1 MVSLR
6 PGRAWSSHGE
16 VRSKPPV
23 GRKIMIRFGMHASL
37 WAKAWDHESAELSI
51 TEAARYG
58 LDSRELLARHGVAA
72 TASLGL
78 PEEVEATRHPEAA
91 TQFLLRV
98 LEVAHGMGCSTLC
111 GVTYST
117 LGYRSGSPPAEAE
130 YDAIVRAL
138 KPVAR
143 RAADYGMALGLEP
156 CNRYET
162 HLLNTAAQSRALLL
176 RIDEPNVM
184 IHLDT
189 YHCNIEEK
197 NFGAALADGGGLVK
211 YVHLSESDRGVP
223 GSGNVH
229 WKEVMTALKAAN
241 FSGDLVGESFVNMMP
256 QLARALSV
264 WRPVARDREEVLEV
278 GVPFLKS
285 LAKAVGLI

>member
-1 MVSLR
+1 
-6 PGRAWSSHGE
+6 
-16 VRSKPPV
+16 
-23 GRKIMIRFGMHASL
+23 MIRFGMHASL
-37 WAKAWDHESAELSI
+37 WAKSWNREGAELSI

-58 LDSRELLARHGVAA
+58 LDVIEIPLLEPDKVDVAHSVELFKRHNVAC

-78 PEEVEATRHPEAA
+78 PNEVEASRHPEAA
-91 TQFLLRV
+91 TKFLTRA
-98 LEVAHGMGCSTLC
+98 LEVAHALGCSTLS

-117 LGYRSGSPPAEAE
+117 LGYRSGSPPTEAE
-130 YDAIVRAL
+130 YENVAKAL

-143 RAADYGMALGLEP
+143 RARDFGMTLGLEP

-162 HLLNTAAQSRALLL
+162 HLLNTSKQTRAMLE
-176 RIDEPNVM
+176 RIGEPNVI

-197 NFGAALADGGGLVK
+197 NFGAALADGGGHVH

-223 GSGNVH
+223 GSGNVN

-256 QLARALSV
+256 QLASALSV
-264 WRPVARDREEVLEV
+264 WRPSRATATRSCR
-278 GVPFLKS
+278 S
-285 LAKAVGLI
+285 ACHS

>member
-1 MVSLR
+1 
-6 PGRAWSSHGE
+6 
-16 VRSKPPV
+16 
-23 GRKIMIRFGMHASL
+23 MIRFGMHAAL
-37 WAKAWDHESAELSI
+37 WTTTWDREGAEFCI
-51 TEAARYG
+51 REARRYG
-58 LDSRELLARHGVAA
+58 LDLIEIPLLEPDKVDAAHSRDLLQRENIAA

-78 PEEVEATRHPEAA
+78 PDEVEASRHPEAA
-91 TQFLLRV
+91 TKFLLRA
-98 LEVAHGMGCSTLC
+98 LEVAHQIGCSTLS

-117 LGYRSGSPPAEAE
+117 LGYRSGEPPTEAE
-130 YDAIVRAL
+130 YEAIARAL
-138 KPVAR
+138 KPVAK
-143 RAADYGMALGLEP
+143 RAADCGMTLGLEP

-162 HLLNTAAQSRALLL
+162 HLINTSAQAHALAK

-197 NFGAALADGGGLVK
+197 NFGKALADGGGLVK

-223 GSGNVH
+223 GSGNVN

-241 FSGDLVGESFVNMMP
+241 FSGDLVGESFVKMMP

-264 WRPVARDREEVLEV
+264 WRPVARSPEEVMAV
-278 GVPFLKS
+278 GLPFLKS
-285 LAKAVGLI
+285 FAKASGLIE